1 MLRLR
6 IFAYHIDS
14 IIHMKDGEAN
24 TYHPLEGDNTPR
36 IYISRDNNLYKVGGI
51 SVGNCH
57 GAIDE
62 YTKIVQ
68 KHTTGIHQDN
78 D

>member
-14 IIHMKDGEAN
+14 IIHMKDGDGC
-24 TYHPLEGDNTPR
+24 TYHPLENGPK
-36 IYISRDNNLYKVGGI
+36 IYISRENNIYKVGGI

-62 YTKIVQ
+62 YTKIVN
-68 KHTTGIHQDN
+68 KHATGIHPDN